1 MLSGINISSAL
12 GIAAPSDLFSQ
23 KKLAAL
29 ISQSKSTL
37 QAYAVAFSNGNADLT
52 KGITRQ
58 LEAALSLYAI
68 NKELPVEL
76 NLGMICL
83 KSCIYVA
90 HVLVTCTAP
99 GYAGP
104 TALTS
109 LPAGSFTSINNVLY
123 APLSRGRT
131 HIVSSL
137 PSDNPAIDPNY
148 YAHPL
153 DVSAHVASVKLARKM
168 LSTPPLND
176 TFLGEFEPGSDKV
189 TDEQIEAYMRANA
202 FSDNHET
209 GSLSMMPR
217 DLGGVVDTNL
227 TVYGTANVRVA
238 GECLNIVC
246 LRLSN
251 FMH

>member
-1 MLSGINISSAL
+1 MYIMTCLS
-12 GIAAPSDLFSQ
+12 
-23 KKLAAL
+23 
-29 ISQSKSTL
+29 
-37 QAYAVAFSNGNADLT
+37 
-52 KGITRQ
+52 
-58 LEAALSLYAI
+58 
-68 NKELPVEL
+68 
-76 NLGMICL
+76 
-83 KSCIYVA
+83 VA
-90 HVLVTCTAP
+90 HVLVTRTAP

-104 TALTS
+104 TAITS

-131 HIVSSL
+131 HIVSSSH
-137 PSDNPAIDPNY
+137 SDNPAIDPNY

-176 TFLGEFEPGSDKV
+176 TFLGEFEPGSDKA
-189 TDEQIEAYMRANA
+189 TDEQIEAYMRANV

-217 DLGGVVDTNL
+217 DLGGVVNTNL

-238 GECLNIVC
+238 GGCLYIVC
-246 LRLSN
+246 LSLSDS
-251 FMH
+251 MH